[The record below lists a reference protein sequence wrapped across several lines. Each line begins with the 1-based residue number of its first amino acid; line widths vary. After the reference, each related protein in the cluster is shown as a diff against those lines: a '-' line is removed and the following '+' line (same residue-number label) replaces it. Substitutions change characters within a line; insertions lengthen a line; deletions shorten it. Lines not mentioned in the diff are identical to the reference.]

1 MRKKGRYSEA
11 TREPQGR
18 SRLLRGSL
26 PLEVLAWRCWDRGS
40 GLSSSRRL
48 WETETQSSDS
58 QLFWDDWEEK
68 GFICYGSPVSLP
80 LSFLPIPADTGGQRG
95 LSFQSINLSAALL
108 VRTQQGRPAMS
119 RLPKSPG
126 GSGLASICT
135 LPCIP
140 LH

>member
-40 GLSSSRRL
+40 GLSSSGRL

-68 GFICYGSPVSLP
+68 GVS
-80 LSFLPIPADTGGQRG
+80 SVT
-95 LSFQSINLSAALL
+95 AA
-108 VRTQQGRPAMS
+108 QF
-119 RLPKSPG
+119 
-126 GSGLASICT
+126 
-135 LPCIP
+135 PCP
-140 LH
+140 